1 MKVEFSKMHGLGN
14 DFMVV
19 DAIAHPF
26 APDAA
31 RVRALADRRTGVG
44 FDQLLLVEAAPD
56 GGVDF
61 GYRVFNADGREVAQ
75 CGNGARCF
83 ARFVRARGLSAS
95 TMLRARTAERVVEMR
110 VRADGLV
117 CVDMGAPVFDAARVP
132 FAGDAAL
139 DDFRVDVGGRRLR
152 FGVVGFGNPHA
163 VAEVEDLENCA
174 VSEIGARLQGHASF
188 PAGVNVGFMRR
199 VDERRLELRVYERG
213 VGETAACGSGACAA
227 AVIAAAR
234 GLVGTCVAV
243 RLPGGV
249 LEVARRGEGVELT
262 GPCAHVYDGVLAA

>member
-1 MKVEFSKMHGLGN
+1 MTVEFAKMHGLGN

-19 DAIAHPF
+19 DAVARPF
-26 APDAA
+26 EPDAA
-31 RVRALADRRTGVG
+31 RVRSLADRRTGVG
-44 FDQLLLVEAAPD
+44 FDQLLLVEAPPD

-83 ARFVRARGLSAS
+83 ARFVRARGLSEK
-95 TMLRARTAERVVEMR
+95 TTLRARTAERIVEMR
-110 VRADGLV
+110 VRDDGRV
-117 CVDMGAPVFDAARVP
+117 CVGMGAPVFDAARVP
-132 FAGDAAL
+132 FAGDTG
-139 DDFRVDVGGRRLR
+139 DDFPFDAAGLRLR

-163 VAEVEDLENCA
+163 VAEVEDLEDCPVA
-174 VSEIGARLQGHASF
+174 EIGARLQAHECF
-188 PAGVNVGFMRR
+188 PAGVNAGFMRR

-227 AVIAAAR
+227 AVVAAGR
-234 GLVGTCVAV
+234 GLVGARVEV

-249 LEVARRGEGVELT
+249 LEVARDEGGVELT
-262 GPCAHVYDGVLAA
+262 GPCEHVYDGVLAA